1 MQMMKIWW
9 ATSVFWV
16 IFFTGA
22 SVVIGVRNVD
32 GAGVVQTPELK
43 MLAYIILGGFF
54 VVVLVGQL
62 LFLYFAR
69 KRKAV

>member
-1 MQMMKIWW
+1 MMKIWW

>member
-1 MQMMKIWW
+1 MMKIWW
-9 ATSVFWV
+9 VTSVFWV

-32 GAGVVQTPELK
+32 GAGVAQTPELK
-43 MLAYIILGGFF
+43 MLAYIILGVFF

-62 LFLYFAR
+62 LFLYFVR

>member
-1 MQMMKIWW
+1 MVGNKCVLVNI
-9 ATSVFWV
+9 
-16 IFFTGA
+16 FTGA
-22 SVVIGVRNVD
+22 SIVIGVRNVD
-32 GAGVVQTPELK
+32 GAGVAQTPELK

-62 LFLYFAR
+62 LFLYFVR

>member
-1 MQMMKIWW
+1 MKIWW
-9 ATSVFWV
+9 VTSVFWV

-32 GAGVVQTPELK
+32 GAGVAQTPELK

-62 LFLYFAR
+62 LFLYFVR

>member
-1 MQMMKIWW
+1 MMKIWW
-9 ATSVFWV
+9 VTSVFWV

-32 GAGVVQTPELK
+32 GAGVAQTPELK

-62 LFLYFAR
+62 LFLYFVR

>member
-1 MQMMKIWW
+1 MMKIWW
-9 ATSVFWV
+9 VTSVFWV

-32 GAGVVQTPELK
+32 GTGVAQTPELK

-62 LFLYFAR
+62 LFLYFVR

>member
-1 MQMMKIWW
+1 MKIWW